1 LLAEASRS
9 AVAGSSAPGS
19 SSAALALQLVG
30 QGGAAQGELGQAA
43 HLGGLP
49 AGRNAR
55 SDAEAGQ
62 QQEGRDRQQED
73 QGDLGTKGQV
83 AEYRPSFRGDDGSID
98 TEPVGTVVGFVSSQP
113 KRSQTRWMVQQQA
126 GGWGRRRG
134 TLRVLALVAAALLAA
149 GCTGGRRDPGRPGEA
164 PPAAEG
170 LTDLGRRLPQRIQT
184 AREVRVGSDV
194 LDRPVGD
201 PEPQVRGIDPDL
213 ATELGRRL
221 GVRFTFVNTAFDE
234 LIPALKAGKF
244 DLIISSMT
252 ATPERAKE
260 IGFLEYFQAGTSI
273 LVASG
278 NPKRIGSMADLCGRT
293 VTLQA
298 GTIHEELVAAQ
309 QARCGA
315 RRINARPLD
324 SGTQVVL
331 EVKFGRADAALADF
345 PVAAY
350 NAKVSGQGHDFQVV
364 GEQIDPGPYGIGV
377 RKDDAEL
384 QSVLQEALREI
395 IADGSYDRV
404 LTNWNVTDGALK
416 TAAMTGDG

>member
-1 LLAEASRS
+1 
-9 AVAGSSAPGS
+9 
-19 SSAALALQLVG
+19 
-30 QGGAAQGELGQAA
+30 
-43 HLGGLP
+43 
-49 AGRNAR
+49 
-55 SDAEAGQ
+55 
-62 QQEGRDRQQED
+62 
-73 QGDLGTKGQV
+73 
-83 AEYRPSFRGDDGSID
+83 
-98 TEPVGTVVGFVSSQP
+98 
-113 KRSQTRWMVQQQA
+113 MVQ
-126 GGWGRRRG
+126 GRTSGWGRRRG
-134 TLRVLALVAAALLAA
+134 AFQVLALLVVAALAA
-149 GCTGGRRDPGRPGEA
+149 GCTGGDDRSTASDT
-164 PPAAEG
+164 PAVSEG
-170 LTDLGRRLPQRIQT
+170 LTELGQRLPERIRT
-184 AREVRVGSDV
+184 AREIRVGSDVSYAPVEFYDAFAPDV

-213 ATELGRRL
+213 ATELGRKL
-221 GVRFTFVNTAFDE
+221 GVRFTFVNTPFDE

-244 DLIISSMT
+244 DVIISSMT
-252 ATPERAKE
+252 ATRERARV

-273 LVASG
+273 LVARG
-278 NPKRIGSMADLCGRT
+278 NPERIRSMADLCGQT

-315 RRINARPLD
+315 RRIRARPLG

-364 GEQIDPGPYGIGV
+364 GEQIDPGPYGIGA
-377 RKDDAEL
+377 RRDDAEL

-404 LTNWNVTDGALK
+404 LTKWNVTDGALK
-416 TAAMTGDG
+416 SAKLTGA